1 MATQPEQKIGP
12 VTTSKIAAAMVA
24 EVEASLPLLM
34 HANKSVQKP
43 FETAGDGDTMNV
55 IVPEMPTVG
64 DGAWINEGD
73 AITPGGKG
81 NELDY
86 SNHAVPV
93 TLKQKHVAF
102 GIPSAMEFNSIED
115 MENLVTK
122 PYGST
127 LASAI
132 QTEVANNAMNAA
144 AFTCILPSTGKF
156 PAVAE
161 AVSAIRQARAYG
173 KLYGVIGSKMN
184 GKLVG
189 EGISYFNP
197 QNNISDIWKSARLG
211 EYSAAEWFTTP
222 DIESFT
228 LSTSGPGFY
237 EHTIDSADI
246 QTVSKGKR
254 LFKGAGE
261 YVWLRVDGM
270 VNSAGTIT
278 PNVTKE
284 RYALKVTGNSASW
297 VAGVKVADIFGNDT
311 NEPYVFHVL
320 DYKVEDVGGTK
331 YLFLKFY
338 NPGYGEVFYDGGD
351 ETLTKIHSVLPSS
364 NGGNPITYH
373 RGILYAENA
382 LCVAFGRFAK
392 PVNASVGQY
401 SGQNGV
407 TIRTTS
413 AYEVLK
419 DRNVTRWDTLVGAN
433 LARPNWACEILLAE

>member
-1 MATQPEQKIGP
+1 MATAPEQKIGP

-24 EVEASLPLLM
+24 EVEAQLPLLM

-43 FETAGDGDTMNV
+43 FETAGDGDTMQV
-55 IVPEMPTVG
+55 IIPEMPVVG

-73 AITPGGKG
+73 PKTAGGKG

-115 MENLVTK
+115 MENLITK

-132 QTEVANNAMNAA
+132 QTEVADMAMNAS
-144 AFTCILPSTGKF
+144 AFSKVISSTGKF
-156 PAVAE
+156 AQVAQAVADL
-161 AVSAIRQARAYG
+161 RKARSYG
-173 KLYGVIGSKMN
+173 KLYGVIGSSLN
-184 GKLVG
+184 GALVG
-189 EGISYFNP
+189 EGINYFNP
-197 QNNISDIWKSARLG
+197 QSNISDIWKSARLG

-222 DIESFT
+222 DVTDIAIDGTGPNGTGT
-228 LSTSGPGFY
+228 LATATP
-237 EHTIDSADI
+237 I
-246 QTVSKGKR
+246 QSVVKGKR
-254 LFKGAGE
+254 LFAGQGE
-261 YVWLRVDGM
+261 YAWIQLSDSSLVRSDGSTVGNIDKLRY
-270 VNSAGTIT
+270 TI
-278 PNVTKE
+278 
-284 RYALKVTGNSASW
+284 S
-297 VAGVKVADIFGNDT
+297 GVYVADIFGNST
-311 NEPYVFHVL
+311 SASYTFKPLEL
-320 DYKVEDVGGTK
+320 KVEDVGGTDYAFIK
-331 YLFLKFY
+331 VY
-338 NPGYGEVFYDGGD
+338 NPCYGEVFYNGGD
-351 ETLTKIHSVLPSS
+351 AATPSLS
-364 NGGNPITYH
+364 YSMSQGTYY

-392 PVNASVGQY
+392 PVNAQVGQY

-419 DRNVTRWDTLVGAN
+419 DRNVTRWDCLCGAN
-433 LARPNWACEILLAE
+433 LARPNWAVELLIKA